1 MCRERHF
8 LFGVAAEPLK
18 LGKAK
23 LFFVVAIVLL
33 VLSVSLGLVSIYAT
47 SAGQSDSKA
56 IIDDTFH
63 LSPNEERRQGL
74 GNFRGNTS
82 LGNESLT
89 LLVDGSGDFVR
100 NFTVITYGH
109 GIYNYVGSGNISYT
123 YQSGADYYEAVFKVD
138 GDNSGVVHF
147 EVIANQPQQN
157 QPYLWLC
164 SPAKALFLASV
175 SMALLVML
183 YWVIYDKPTES
194 MEKSIKRALGAR
206 EKRILLLLVS
216 LSLVFWLA
224 LLAFNSGPL
233 ATFDNWYTDH
243 ARHTY
248 TAGLF
253 LKDGLAVFSQPMDRL
268 ASADQS
274 MFMFVTWPEMP
285 HLYPIG
291 SVLLFLPFSVLVEGG
306 VSAVLVFKLEIA
318 LFLVFAHVCL
328 YYFFV
333 RYFSQRPFPRLG
345 LKNARENVRLLREGN
360 RREQSVLIREYFD
373 LALVLVGVYIIYFSL
388 VTFAADGMFDA
399 VPFLFGLLAVLSFL
413 AERYHV
419 FLFFVGVSIVFKY
432 QTAIF
437 LFPLI
442 LVAVVML
449 LGRSR
454 IRDLLRNKYVLLAVL
469 FAAASGVTAYLSLPY
484 LVHTRPELLMNGVN
498 AFSPNAQ
505 INWPLQASAVTIA
518 LIGTMIYVIYM
529 LNKNKLLSLSAVFLL
544 LPSFLLPYFQNWYLP
559 YLFVYVLIPERKNE
573 FTATMIWMIFM
584 VVLLSY
590 GGSGF
595 NPQVLVTHFESM
607 VKSSLGLGI

>member
-1 MCRERHF
+1 M
-8 LFGVAAEPLK
+8 K

-23 LFFVVAIVLL
+23 LFFIVAIALL
-33 VLSVSLGLVSIYAT
+33 VLSVGLGLVSLYAAST
-47 SAGQSDSKA
+47 GETGSKT

-89 LLVDGSGDFVR
+89 VLVDGDGSFVR

-109 GIYNYVGSGNISYT
+109 GIYNYVGSGNVSYT
-123 YQSGADYYEAVFKVD
+123 FQSGADYYEAVFKVD
-138 GDNSGVVHF
+138 GANSGVVHF
-147 EVIANQPQQN
+147 QVVLNQPQLSH
-157 QPYLWLC
+157 PYVWLC
-164 SPAKALFLASV
+164 QPAKLLFLASV
-175 SMALLVML
+175 SLALLVML
-183 YWVIYDKPTES
+183 YWVVYEKPPAS
-194 MEKSIKRALGAR
+194 VEKSLKQALGKR
-206 EKRILLLLVS
+206 EKRVLLVLLT
-216 LSLVFWLA
+216 LSLVFWLV

-233 ATFDNWYTDH
+233 STFDNWYTDH

-248 TAGLF
+248 TADLF
-253 LKDGLAVFSQPMDRL
+253 LKDGFAVFSQPLDKL
-268 ASADQS
+268 ASADKS
-274 MFMFVTWPEMP
+274 AFMFVTWPEMP

-291 SVLLFLPFSVLVEGG
+291 SVLLFLPFSVLIEAG
-306 VSAVLVFKLEIA
+306 VSAVLVFKLELA

-333 RYFSQRPFPRLG
+333 RYFSQRRFPQLG
-345 LKNARENVRLLREGN
+345 LRNAKDNIRVLREGN
-360 RREQSVLIREYFD
+360 RREQMVVIREYFD
-373 LALVLVGVYIIYFSL
+373 LALLIVGVYVIYFSL

-413 AERYHV
+413 AERYDV
-419 FLFFVGVSIVFKY
+419 FLFWMGVSILFKY

-454 IRDLLRNKYVLLAVL
+454 IRDLARNKFVWSAAV
-469 FAAASGVTAYLSLPY
+469 FAAVSGVTAYLSLPY
-484 LVHTRPELLMNGVN
+484 LVSTRPELIMNGVN

-505 INWPLQASAVTIA
+505 INWPLQASAVTIT
-518 LIGTMIYVIYM
+518 LIGTLVYAAYM

-595 NPQVLVTHFESM
+595 NPEVLVTHFESM
-607 VKSSLGLGI
+607 VKSSLGLGL